1 MMFCPKCLNDA
12 IRKKQCHNCYRIGQT
27 LQVIWSQCIECCGS
41 GSGSGSGSASAPGSG
56 SDSDSSTHTTGND
69 AAERMPH

>member
-41 GSGSGSGSASAPGSG
+41 GSVSAPGSG
-56 SDSDSSTHTTGND
+56 SDSSTHTTGND